1 MAPLQNIST
10 QNSYKLKI
18 FIFIPSG
25 NENFLRCIIT
35 LNNNQ

>member
-1 MAPLQNIST
+1 MAPLQNISI

-18 FIFIPSG
+18 FIPSG
-25 NENFLRCIIT
+25 NKNFLMCIIT